1 MQWETLPALHEAP
14 ALDDGDLACL
24 DEIRAVLARNGKLDR
39 FAVHLAHQH
48 FAVGPDEILVE
59 YPDPESRRLV
69 TAVEPRAGH
78 TRHPDD
84 LPV

>member
-14 ALDDGDLACL
+14 AFDDSDLACL
-24 DEIRAVLARNGKLDR
+24 DEIRAVLARHGKLDR
-39 FAVHLAHQH
+39 LAVHLAHQR

-59 YPDPESRRLV
+59 YPDPESRWPASV
-69 TAVEPRAGH
+69 VEPRTDH
-78 TRHPDD
+78 TRHADD